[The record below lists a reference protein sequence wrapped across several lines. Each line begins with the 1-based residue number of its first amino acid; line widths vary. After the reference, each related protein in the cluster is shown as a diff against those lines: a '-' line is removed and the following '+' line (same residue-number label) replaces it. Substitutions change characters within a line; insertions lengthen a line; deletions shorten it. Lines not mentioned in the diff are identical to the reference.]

1 MHPLRVVVSE
11 RYAITL
17 PARLLLSSKKPG
29 SGFRRSP
36 EMTAKRGRSLA
47 DVMASI
53 DPAEPAERIAPPPR
67 DIVPVNILVTPRDR
81 KRLRQLSL
89 DTGLSLQK
97 LGHEAWNKLIESR
110 GLEPLEPVTANIPS
124 GRARR

>member
-1 MHPLRVVVSE
+1 
-11 RYAITL
+11 
-17 PARLLLSSKKPG
+17 
-29 SGFRRSP
+29 
-36 EMTAKRGRSLA
+36 MTAKRGRSLA

-97 LGHEAWNKLIESR
+97 LGHEAWNKLLESR
-110 GLEPLEPVTANIPS
+110 GLEPLEPVTANVPS
-124 GRARR
+124 GRVRR